1 MKSFNQSCMLKFCTL
16 FNTTYLSRGLAMY
29 NSLEQQCESFHLYI
43 FAFDSNSYELLSKM
57 ELEHATIIS
66 LYAFENEKLLAVKEE
81 RTAGEYCW
89 TCASS
94 TIKYCIEEFN
104 LDHCTYV
111 DADLLFFSDPTVLLS
126 EMGEKSV
133 LITEHRYTP
142 VYDQTSTSGIYCV
155 QFVTF
160 KNNTA
165 AMEVLNW
172 WVDAC
177 IDWCFN
183 RMENNRFGDQKYLDD
198 WLTRFDCVHVLQ
210 DLGGGVAPWNV
221 QQYDFKYNGR
231 QTRGTELAS
240 GRNFNLVF
248 YHFHNF
254 QYIKGET
261 YCLSDP
267 QYLLDRNSIK
277 YIYKPYAKSLATAK
291 AQIFEQNKEITSH
304 ELIGD
309 NSWINAVI
317 GRSVLFFL
325 RGYYKNFYRQRTIEY
340 GVVSVKMFN
349 IF

>member
-1 MKSFNQSCMLKFCTL
+1 MLNFCTL

-29 NSLEQQCESFHLYI
+29 NSLKQQCQDFHLYI

-66 LYAFENEKLLAVKEE
+66 LFAFENPRLLAVKDE

-94 TIKYCIEEFN
+94 TIKYCIEEYR

-111 DADLLFFSDPTVLLS
+111 DADLLFFSDPAVLVE
-126 EMGEKSV
+126 EMGGKSV

-142 VYDQTSTSGIYCV
+142 AYDQTSTSGLYCV
-155 QFVTF
+155 QFTTF
-160 KNNTA
+160 KNTKEG
-165 AMEVLNW
+165 MEVLNW

-183 RMENNRFGDQKYLDD
+183 RFEDNKFGDQKYLDD
-198 WLTRFDCVHVLQ
+198 WTTRFACVHVLAN
-210 DLGGGVAPWNV
+210 LGGGVAPWNV
-221 QQYDFKYNGR
+221 QQYDFVGSSK
-231 QTRGTELAS
+231 QTRGTELSS
-240 GRNFNLVF
+240 GQKFDLVF
-248 YHFHNF
+248 YHFHDF
-254 QYIKGET
+254 HYIEDKA
-261 YCLSDP
+261 YCLSNP
-267 QYLLDRNSIK
+267 QYKLDRNSVK
-277 YIYKPYAKSLATAK
+277 YIYKPYAKALAVAK
-291 AQIFEQNKEITSH
+291 AQIFKVNQETVTH

-309 NSWINAVI
+309 FKEINKVI

-325 RGYYKNFYRQRTIEY
+325 RGYYKNFYRERGMEF
-340 GVVSVKMFN
+340 GLGSVKMFN